1 MLGSVRAHVVSPGL
15 AASYAIVS
23 AGRMRLV
30 TGPRAEIGALF
41 GSGTGANESST
52 TKVSFAVAW
61 ELELHLDL
69 GAFSAVVAAEG
80 GSFLRGVVLRADAR
94 DVLDLSGPFAGFS
107 IGAAL

>member
-23 AGRMRLV
+23 AGAVRLV
-30 TGPRAEIGALF
+30 TGPRVEIGALF
-41 GSGTGANESST
+41 GAGSGANESST
-52 TKVSFAVAW
+52 TKLTFAAAW
-61 ELELHLDL
+61 ELELHLDF
-69 GAFSAVVAAEG
+69 GAFAALVTAEG
-80 GSFLRGVVLRADAR
+80 GSLLRGVVLRADAR